1 MAVYYLDGTTLSNST
16 AIYADVELT
25 ICESD
30 GFYSDGV
37 IVRRLVNCVLLN
49 VQSCPSC
56 PDPNPP
62 SYTIYRSLVQSD
74 CTNFCPGNAPNFAI
88 SVSVQSPAIWTDLS
102 LGDELPLDDGWY
114 ATSATSTFTA
124 TGTYEMY
131 NMLNGQISDIKVCS
145 AQGQCQSQ

>member
-37 IVRRLVNCVLLN
+37 IVRQLVNCVLLN

-74 CTNFCPGNAPNFAI
+74 CTNFCPGNAPNFLI
-88 SVSVQSPAIWTDLS
+88 SVSVQSPAIWTALS
-102 LGDELPLDDGWY
+102 LGDELPLADGWY
-114 ATSATSTFTA
+114 ATSATSTDTA
-124 TGTYEMY
+124 TGNYEMY
-131 NMLNGQISDIKVCS
+131 NMLNGQISDIRVCS